1 MKDRVGADPPVGR
14 NLVNEGPK
22 AMSLRTSREILV
34 TPGPTMIPDEV
45 LGAMHRPTVDL
56 YSEALHEVTLSC
68 LADLGSLFRCSGDT
82 YIYAANGHG
91 AWEGALSNTLSRG
104 ETVLVLES
112 GQFAK
117 GWGEMA
123 RMLGVLV
130 ETLPGDWRRAVNPEK
145 LRDRLKADKEHKIKA
160 VLVVQ
165 VDTASGVCNDIAA
178 LRDALDAASHPAL
191 LMVDVIAS
199 LAAIPFEMDAWR
211 VDVAVGAAQ
220 KALMMTP
227 GLAFVATSA
236 KAKAANRT
244 AGLRTLY
251 WDWQIRDGKE
261 HYRKYCGTCPE
272 HLVFGLR
279 KSLDM
284 IKAEGLGAVHHR
296 HRLLAE
302 ATRRAVTVWAQ
313 GGALSLNAEEP
324 RERSDS
330 VTVIRLEAKHAERL
344 MDFCRNVCG
353 VVLGVNIGELS
364 GEGFRIGHMGDVTAA
379 TILGTLGVIETG
391 LGALSVPH
399 GKGGVSAAIAY
410 LAQATATASSK
421 REPRTAAKKVEAP
434 VGA

>member
-1 MKDRVGADPPVGR
+1 
-14 NLVNEGPK
+14 
-22 AMSLRTSREILV
+22 
-34 TPGPTMIPDEV
+34 MIPHEV

-56 YSEALHEVTLSC
+56 YSESLHEVTLSC
-68 LADLGSLFRCSGDT
+68 LADLRSIFRTSGDM
-82 YIYAANGHG
+82 YIYPANGHG
-91 AWEGALSNTLSRG
+91 AWEAALSNTLSRG

-123 RMLGVLV
+123 RMLGLQV
-130 ETLPGDWRRAVNPEK
+130 ETLAGDWRRAVNPDQVGAK
-145 LRDRLKADKEHKIKA
+145 LKADKDHKIKA

-165 VDTASGVCNDIAA
+165 VDTASGVCNDIEAI
-178 LRDALDAASHPAL
+178 RDAIDAASHPAL

-199 LAAIPFEMDAWR
+199 LAAVPFEMDVWR

-227 GLAFVATSA
+227 GLGFVAA
-236 KAKAANRT
+236 NARAKAANQT

-251 WDWQIRDGKE
+251 WDWQLRDGKE

-284 IKAEGLGAVHHR
+284 IKAEGLDAVHHR

-313 GGALSLNAEEP
+313 GGALSINAEEP

-330 VTVIRLEAKHAERL
+330 VTVIRLEEKHAERL
-344 MDFCRNVCG
+344 MNFCRDVCG

-364 GEGFRIGHMGDVTAA
+364 GQGFRIGHMGDVTAA

-391 LGALSVPH
+391 LAALSLPH

-410 LAQATATASSK
+410 LAQATAPASASA
-421 REPRTAAKKVEAP
+421 RERRAAAKKVEAA

>member
-1 MKDRVGADPPVGR
+1 
-14 NLVNEGPK
+14 
-22 AMSLRTSREILV
+22 MSLRTSREILV
-34 TPGPTMIPDEV
+34 TPGPTMIPHEV

-68 LADLGSLFRCSGDT
+68 LADLRSIFRTAGDM

-91 AWEGALSNTLSRG
+91 AWEGALSNVLSRG
-104 ETVLVLES
+104 DTVLVLES

-130 ETLPGDWRRAVNPEK
+130 ETLPGDWRRAVDPDEV
-145 LRDRLKADKEHKIKA
+145 RATLKADKEHKIKA
-160 VLVVQ
+160 ILVVQ
-165 VDTASGVCNDIAA
+165 VDTASGVRNDIAA
-178 LRDALDAASHPAL
+178 IREAIDDASHPAL

-199 LAAIPFEMDAWR
+199 LAALPFEMDAWR

-220 KALMMTP
+220 KALMTTP
-227 GLAFVATSA
+227 GLAFVAANARA
-236 KAKAANRT
+236 KTANRS

-251 WDWQIRDGKE
+251 WDWQFRDGKE
-261 HYRKYCGTCPE
+261 HYKKYCGTCPE
-272 HLVFGLR
+272 HLLFGLR

-284 IKAEGLGAVHHR
+284 IKAEGLDAVHHR

-302 ATRRAVTVWAQ
+302 ATRRAVAVWAQ
-313 GGALSLNAEEP
+313 GGALSLNAQEP

-330 VTVIRLEAKHAERL
+330 VTVIRLEEKHAERL

-364 GEGFRIGHMGDVTAA
+364 GQGFRIGHMGDVTAA
-379 TILGTLGVIETG
+379 TILGTLGVIETA
-391 LGALSVPH
+391 LAALSLPH

-410 LAQATATASSK
+410 LAQASAPASSAGL
-421 REPRTAAKKVEAP
+421 RGHRPAAKRAEAP

>member
-1 MKDRVGADPPVGR
+1 
-14 NLVNEGPK
+14 
-22 AMSLRTSREILV
+22 MSLRTRREILV

-68 LADLGSLFRCSGDT
+68 LADLRWLFRSSGDT

-117 GWGEMA
+117 GWGEMG
-123 RMLGVLV
+123 RMLGILV
-130 ETLPGDWRRAVNPEK
+130 ESLPGDWRRAVDPE
-145 LRDRLKADKEHKIKA
+145 RVRERLEADKEHKIKA
-160 VLVVQ
+160 ILVVQ
-165 VDTASGVCNDIAA
+165 VDTASGVRNDIAA
-178 LRDALDAASHPAL
+178 IRQAIDAASHPAL
-191 LMVDVIAS
+191 LLVDVIAS

-211 VDVAVGAAQ
+211 VDVAVGASQ

-227 GLAFVATSA
+227 GLAFMATND
-236 KAKAANRT
+236 KAKAANRS

-251 WDWQIRDGKE
+251 WDWQFRDGRE
-261 HYRKYCGTCPE
+261 HYKRYCGTCPE
-272 HLVFGLR
+272 HLLFGLR
-279 KSLDM
+279 KSLDL
-284 IKAEGLGAVHHR
+284 IKAEGIDAVHHR
-296 HRLLAE
+296 HGLLAE

-313 GGALSLNAEEP
+313 GGALSLNAEVA

-330 VTVIRLEAKHAERL
+330 VTVIRLQQDRAERL
-344 MDFCRNVCG
+344 MDFCRNTCG

-364 GEGFRIGHMGDVTAA
+364 GQGFRIGHMGDVSAP
-379 TILGTLGVIETG
+379 TILGTLAVIETA
-391 LGALSVPH
+391 LAALSIPH

-410 LAQATATASSK
+410 LANEVAPAPAASAPERRAS
-421 REPRTAAKKVEAP
+421 AKKVEAP

>member
-1 MKDRVGADPPVGR
+1 
-14 NLVNEGPK
+14 
-22 AMSLRTSREILV
+22 MSLRTSREIVV

-56 YSEALHEVTLSC
+56 YSESLHEVTLSC
-68 LADLGSLFRCSGDT
+68 LEDLRSIFRTSGDV
-82 YIYAANGHG
+82 YIYPANGHG

-123 RMLGVLV
+123 RMLGLQV
-130 ETLPGDWRRAVNPEK
+130 ETLPGHWRRAVNPDQV
-145 LRDRLKADKEHKIKA
+145 RDKLKADKGHKIKA

-165 VDTASGVCNDIAA
+165 VDTASGVRNDIAA
-178 LRDALDAASHPAL
+178 IRGAIDAASHPAL

-211 VDVAVGAAQ
+211 VDVAVGASQ

-227 GLAFVATSA
+227 GLGFVAANARA
-236 KAKAANRT
+236 KAVNRT

-251 WDWQIRDGKE
+251 WDWQFRDGTE
-261 HYRKYCGTCPE
+261 HYKKYCGTCPE

-279 KSLDM
+279 KSLDL
-284 IKAEGLGAVHHR
+284 IKAEGLDAVHHR
-296 HRLLAE
+296 HHLLAE
-302 ATRRAVTVWAQ
+302 ATRRAVAVWAE
-313 GGALSLNAEEP
+313 GGALSLNAEMP
-324 RERSDS
+324 SERSDS
-330 VTVIRLEAKHAERL
+330 VTVIRLDGKHAERL

-364 GEGFRIGHMGDVTAA
+364 GEGFRIGHMGDITAA
-379 TILGTLGVIETG
+379 TILGTLGVIETA

-399 GKGGVSAAIAY
+399 GQGGVGAAIDY
-410 LAQATATASSK
+410 LARSTARKPNVAARK
-421 REPRTAAKKVEAP
+421 PRSTTKKIEAP

>member
-1 MKDRVGADPPVGR
+1 
-14 NLVNEGPK
+14 
-22 AMSLRTSREILV
+22 MSLRTSREILV

-68 LADLGSLFRCSGDT
+68 LADLRALFRGSGDT

-91 AWEGALSNTLSRG
+91 VWEGALSNTLSRG

-145 LRDRLKADKEHKIKA
+145 LCEKLKADKAHKIKA

-178 LRDALDAASHPAL
+178 IREAIDAASHPAL

-227 GLAFVATSA
+227 GLGFVATSA
-236 KAKAANRT
+236 KAKDANRT

-251 WDWQIRDGKE
+251 WDWQFRDGKE
-261 HYRKYCGTCPE
+261 HYKKYCGTCPE
-272 HLVFGLR
+272 HLLFGLR
-279 KSLDM
+279 KSLDL
-284 IKAEGLGAVHHR
+284 IKAEGLDRVHHR

-302 ATRRAVTVWAQ
+302 ATRRAVSVWAQ
-313 GGALSLNAEEP
+313 SGALSLNATEP
-324 RERSDS
+324 SERSDS
-330 VTVIRLEAKHAERL
+330 VTVIRLEARYAERL
-344 MDFCRNVCG
+344 MDYCRNVCG

-364 GEGFRIGHMGDVTAA
+364 GEGFRIGHMGDITAA
-379 TILGTLGVIETG
+379 TILGTLGVIETA

-399 GKGGVSAAIAY
+399 GKGGVAAAIDY
-410 LAQATATASSK
+410 LARSTAKTSTAAVEK
-421 REPRTAAKKVEAP
+421 PRSAAKKVEAP

>member
-1 MKDRVGADPPVGR
+1 
-14 NLVNEGPK
+14 
-22 AMSLRTSREILV
+22 MSLRTRREILV

-68 LADLGSLFRCSGDT
+68 LADLRSIFRCSGDT

-91 AWEGALSNTLSRG
+91 AWEGALSNVLSRG

-117 GWGEMA
+117 GWGEMG
-123 RMLGVLV
+123 RMLGLEV
-130 ETLPGDWRRAVNPEK
+130 ETLPGDWRRAVDPGRV
-145 LRDRLKADKEHKIKA
+145 RDRLKADREHKIKA
-160 VLVVQ
+160 ILVVQ
-165 VDTASGVCNDIAA
+165 VDTASGVRNDIAA
-178 LRDALDAASHPAL
+178 IRAAMDAASHPAL

-199 LAAIPFEMDAWR
+199 LAAIPFEMDAWG

-227 GLAFVATSA
+227 GLAFMATNA
-236 KAKAANRT
+236 KAKAANRS

-251 WDWQIRDGKE
+251 WDWQSRDGHE
-261 HYRKYCGTCPE
+261 HYKRYCGTCPE
-272 HLVFGLR
+272 HLLFGLR
-279 KSLDM
+279 KSLDL
-284 IKAEGLGAVHHR
+284 IKAEGMDAVHRR

-302 ATRRAVTVWAQ
+302 ATRRAVAVWAQ

-330 VTVIRLEAKHAERL
+330 VTVIRLEPASAESL
-344 MDFCRNVCG
+344 MDFCRNTCG

-364 GEGFRIGHMGDVTAA
+364 GRGFRIGHMGDVSAA

-391 LGALSVPH
+391 LAALSIPH
-399 GKGGVSAAIAY
+399 GKGGVSAAVEY
-410 LAQATATASSK
+410 LAQAVAPASAKSLPE
-421 REPRTAAKKVEAP
+421 RRTAAKKVEAP
-434 VGA
+434 VGV